1 MSGFSAGFNN
11 TFSTVFNAALS
22 GQKFKIQ
29 EEELK
34 RARLERADYE
44 FSAQYR
50 ENKRQ
55 LDLLNSQAAL
65 DTERAQKNYYEL
77 SQQKTLF
84 ELEEAR
90 ATAPVARALG
100 QSQVEESG
108 ARRKEAEARTAGQ
121 NQANTF
127 ALEDR
132 AVDKKIKAEEL
143 ATSRTQR
150 KTANSNLAAAQ
161 IGQTTAQVGLFAKV
175 GENLTP
181 GAADLMQVVEGL
193 GPNLRPVE
201 KATMFQVLSGVQDN
215 KARELDEHKTFLAQ
229 QKQKDELE
237 LAQKRAETINYAAS
251 RGAAYVG
258 AIGEIFGKDDPIY
271 KGSAEVLAR
280 GGLPTDRSNVDPL
293 VLEEGK
299 ALVQQISQL
308 NKDILA
314 SKSDVKN
321 AQNDTYYFSRRS
333 TAEKKAA
340 GSLSTLEEQKAAAEA
355 RLAEIKGGS
364 TSTGSSQSSQP
375 PPDAILSRIN
385 GNTPDST
392 LEAIAKA
399 LGKPLSELKKLRD
412 SRKKG

>member
-127 ALEDR
+127 ALENR

-271 KGSAEVLAR
+271 RGSSEVLAR

-299 ALVQQISQL
+299 VLVKQISDL
-308 NKDILA
+308 TEKIGLA
-314 SKSDVKN
+314 KQGVVDAKNTNYGVLTSRSK
-321 AQNDTYYFSRRS
+321 
-333 TAEKKAA
+333 AEGRAA
-340 GSLSTLEEQKAAAEA
+340 GAVSTLEEQKAAAEA

-364 TSTGSSQSSQP
+364 SSAGSTAAKP
-375 PPDAILSRIN
+375 TLAEIAPRVLPTATDAQ
-385 GNTPDST
+385 
-392 LEAIAKA
+392 LEEIAKCT
-399 LGKPLSELKKLRD
+399 PWT
-412 SRKKG
+412 